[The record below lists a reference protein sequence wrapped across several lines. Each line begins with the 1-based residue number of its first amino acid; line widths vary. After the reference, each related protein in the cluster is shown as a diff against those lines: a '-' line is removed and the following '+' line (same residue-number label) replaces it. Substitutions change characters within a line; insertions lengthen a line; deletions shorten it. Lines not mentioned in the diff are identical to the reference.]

1 MYPSRALSPLPFA
14 LPGFRGLRLLQP
26 VRALVIALRA
36 RSPFRAREIGSRS
49 AGRALRSPP
58 CSPPLFSA
66 SRHSR
71 VGAAPSLRRRACAV
85 APARKPLPPIAA
97 LRARVP
103 ARALAGCRWQ
113 GPRPTSEKSPSPST
127 WAQLLA
133 SGSLQWRLST
143 RGRGSWVPAQ
153 SPLAPVRS
161 GSPLPPHPSRA
172 PSSRC
177 PPPPLLRAL
186 AGALSLRRRAGLGG
200 AFLFLFYF
208 SPFESVR
215 LAVRALKLSNTLDL

>member
-1 MYPSRALSPLPFA
+1 M
-14 LPGFRGLRLLQP
+14 
-26 VRALVIALRA
+26 
-36 RSPFRAREIGSRS
+36 
-49 AGRALRSPP
+49 
-58 CSPPLFSA
+58 
-66 SRHSR
+66 
-71 VGAAPSLRRRACAV
+71 AASLRHPACAV
-85 APARKPLPPIAA
+85 APAGKPLPSIAA

-103 ARALAGCRWQ
+103 ARALTGCRWQ

-143 RGRGSWVPAQ
+143 HGRGSWVPAQ

-208 SPFESVR
+208 STFNTVR